1 MVTRLCLLKM
11 ENEDGPKEEDRTLT
25 DHLNKKLL
33 QSFLA
38 RLEDG
43 SMQFPAGDEEQNGEE
58 EWEDK
63 D

>member
-1 MVTRLCLLKM
+1 MRLFFAM
-11 ENEDGPKEEDRTLT
+11 ENDNDVDGPREEDRTLT

-43 SMQFPAGDEEQNGEE
+43 SVQFPAGNEEQNGED
-58 EWEDK
+58 EWDNR